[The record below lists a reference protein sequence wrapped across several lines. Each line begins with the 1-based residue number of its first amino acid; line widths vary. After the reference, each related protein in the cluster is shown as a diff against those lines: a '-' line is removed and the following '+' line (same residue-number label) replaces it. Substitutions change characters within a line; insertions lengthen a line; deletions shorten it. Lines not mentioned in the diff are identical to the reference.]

1 MADIASPIAICVAGG
16 VTAAC
21 VQSLIP
27 ELGAYGVSGP
37 SILWGAV
44 GAYAGDMLRM
54 LQAQE
59 AGKTYTRMTRGML
72 FVSSAVGAIGGPWAA
87 QAVAGGGLL
96 ATGGCSVIV
105 GATWHVLLQWLMREA
120 MKRMAGLLPGGKGA
134 AE

>member
-1 MADIASPIAICVAGG
+1 MADIASPIAICLAGG

-21 VQSLIP
+21 VQSLVP
-27 ELGAYGVSGP
+27 ELGVSGP
-37 SILWGAV
+37 SIFWAAI

-59 AGKTYTRMTRGML
+59 SGKSYTRMTKGML

-105 GATWHVLLQWLMREA
+105 GATWHVLLQWLV
-120 MKRMAGLLPGGKGA
+120 RMAMRRIDGIMPGGKGA